1 MIYFTSDLHLGHE
14 AVIRKQNRPF
24 ANADE
29 MNRMLIE
36 NYNSVVHKNDTEVV
50 PGVREIEHINT
61 EKGLSQ

>member
-14 AVIRKQNRPF
+14 AVIRMQNRSF

-36 NYNSVVHKNDTEVV
+36 NL
-50 PGVREIEHINT
+50 GI
-61 EKGLSQ
+61 L